1 MRTNLQIAWSA
12 DSVEERRQQLQGE
25 RSGRSYSRIA
35 DPLRDALV
43 QQLCALQ
50 GAANGVAV
58 TSGMAALNFAFSA
71 LVPYNNTNRR
81 PLVLYAQNTFY
92 ECARRI
98 QHLSRR
104 MGFDCLAVTTTDV
117 ALLQSQLAAIAD
129 RDRICMLWM
138 EAIAN
143 PSLAV
148 ADISAIATV
157 LKQVSPFAILAVDNT
172 ALPYLQQS
180 LSQGADV
187 EVFSLSKYHSQGYV
201 HGGAV
206 LANDPELICL
216 LHADLPDFGI
226 SLGVQDVIN
235 LLGRLPSLGDR
246 LVQHCQNAKQ
256 LALLLQSHPAIARV
270 AYPTLTS
277 ANQELIARQMQGFGG
292 GIVSFNL
299 SGGQV
304 AGDRLM
310 HLIEKRSGTL
320 SITPTFGALTT
331 HIEHYR
337 SFMAD
342 GYPAGFCRMAV
353 GLEPVANI
361 WGILRSLLDG
371 LI

>member
-35 DPLRDALV
+35 DPWRDALV
-43 QQLCALQ
+43 QQLCAFQ

-58 TSGMAALNFAFSA
+58 TSGMAAVNFAFSA
-71 LVPYNNTNRR
+71 LVPYNTSDRR

-117 ALLQSQLAAIAD
+117 DLLRSQLVDITD
-129 RDRICMLWM
+129 RDRLCMLWM

-143 PSLAV
+143 PSLEV
-148 ADISAIATV
+148 ADISAIADV
-157 LKQVSPFAILAVDNT
+157 LKRVSPFALLVVDNT
-172 ALPYLQQS
+172 ALPCLQQS
-180 LSQGADV
+180 LTLGADV

-226 SLGVQDVIN
+226 SLGVQDVIS

-246 LVQHCQNAKQ
+246 VVRHCQNAKQ
-256 LALLLQSHPAIARV
+256 LAFLLQGHPAIARV
-270 AYPTLTS
+270 SYPTITS
-277 ANQELIARQMQGFGG
+277 ANQDLTARQMQGFGG
-292 GIVSFNL
+292 GLVSFEL
-299 SGGQV
+299 AGGQV

-310 HLIEKRSGTL
+310 YSIEKRSGTI
-320 SITPTFGALTT
+320 SITPTFGASTT

-337 SFMAD
+337 TFMAD
-342 GYPAGFCRMAV
+342 GYPSGFCRMAV
-353 GLEPVANI
+353 GLEPVANV
-361 WGILRSLLDG
+361 WGILQSLLDS